1 MKIKFFTPI
10 AKMNKLF
17 FLSFLV
23 FALSFS
29 ACKSDNPEPEF
40 ELPTESDPMVDFYT
54 VHKVTNWYVKV
65 NFDDS
70 QEGLHEHYYS
80 LEYGKERDRTYQKTD
95 LWDISFSNMLNSFLG
110 ANNKDSK
117 SSYGTDGHGQGGI
130 LIVEEAFEDVIDIP
144 SDAEFKTGKDEITN
158 DGIGDMAND
167 PNDIGWYVYD
177 WEGTIMG
184 DGSPDKRHTT
194 YALGNQMKY
203 SDGSD
208 APRRTIIVRTGQGN
222 YAKVKII
229 SCYKDAET
237 QDKMV
242 KDAPKMYYTFEY
254 VLVPKG
260 STKFIKE

>member
-1 MKIKFFTPI
+1 MKAPSSILKVRFLILISFFVLGSSLYSCEG
-10 AKMNKLF
+10 N
-17 FLSFLV
+17 
-23 FALSFS
+23 
-29 ACKSDNPEPEF
+29 DPEPEI
-40 ELPTESDPMVDFYT
+40 ELPTESGEMVEFYT
-54 VHKVTNWYVKV
+54 THKVTNWYVKV

-110 ANNKDSK
+110 ANNGKST
-117 SSYGTDGHGQGGI
+117 SSYGSGGPGQGGI
-130 LIVEEAFEDVIDIP
+130 MIVEEAFEDVVDIP
-144 SDAEFKTGKDEITN
+144 SDTEFKTGKDEITN

-167 PNDIGWYVYD
+167 PNDVGWYIYD

-184 DGSPDKRHTT
+184 DGSPDKKHTT
-194 YALGNQMKY
+194 YALGNQMKF
-203 SDGSD
+203 SNGSD
-208 APRRTIIVRTGQGN
+208 APRRTIIVRTAQGN

-229 SCYKDAET
+229 SCYKDAEA

-260 STKFIKE
+260 STKFTEE

>member
-1 MKIKFFTPI
+1 MKALPLLLKSRILI
-10 AKMNKLF
+10 S
-17 FLSFLV
+17 LSFFVMGISLY
-23 FALSFS
+23 SCEGNGS
-29 ACKSDNPEPEF
+29 TPEI
-40 ELPTESDPMVDFYT
+40 ELPTESGDMVEFYKT
-54 VHKVTNWYVKV
+54 HKVTNWYVKV

-110 ANNKDSK
+110 ANNGKST
-117 SSYGTDGHGQGGI
+117 SSYGSGGPGQGGI
-130 LIVEEAFEDVIDIP
+130 LILEEAFEDVIDIP
-144 SDAEFKTGKDEITN
+144 SDTEFKTGKDEITN
-158 DGIGDMAND
+158 DGMGDMAND
-167 PNDIGWYVYD
+167 PNDIGWYIYD

-184 DGSPDKRHTT
+184 DGSPDKQHTT
-194 YALGNQMKY
+194 YALGNPMQLGN
-203 SDGSD
+203 GSD
-208 APRRTIIVRTGQGN
+208 SPLRTIVVRTAQGN

-254 VLVPKG
+254 TLVPKE